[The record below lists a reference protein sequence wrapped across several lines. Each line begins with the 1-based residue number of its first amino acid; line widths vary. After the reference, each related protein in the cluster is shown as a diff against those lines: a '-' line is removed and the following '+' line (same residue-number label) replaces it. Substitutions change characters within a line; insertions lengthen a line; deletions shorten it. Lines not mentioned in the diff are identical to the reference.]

1 MARGVWWDLEETT
14 TRKVLC
20 AEDIPLLGH
29 TVRKRWLGV
38 PEWGGREV
46 CMWGTTL
53 GDRVRIEAD
62 AAMAGDDTNKAAL
75 RRQVATVLEC
85 ARDGDG
91 PEARRVFCREQH
103 WGWLEQ
109 QPSSVLDPLY
119 LAVADLDL
127 GSEAQ
132 AEAVMSFFEIAEDL
146 RHCLTRIA
154 SACGACTDCPANCPP
169 ASPPRPSTP
178 PCLPT
183 Q

>member
-1 MARGVWWDLEETT
+1 MEPTETE
-14 TRKVLC
+14 RKVIC

-29 TVRKRWLGV
+29 TVRKRWLRV

-53 GDRVRIEAD
+53 GERVRIEAD
-62 AAMAGDDTNKAAL
+62 AAMAGDDANSAAL

-85 ARDGDG
+85 ARDGDQA
-91 PEARRVFCREQH
+91 EAQRVFSREQH
-103 WGWLEQ
+103 WGWLQQ

-127 GSEAQ
+127 GSESAAQ
-132 AEAVMSFFEIAEDL
+132 AVVSFFATDDNL
-146 RHCLTRIA
+146 RLCLTRIA
-154 SACGACTDCPANCPP
+154 SACGACTDCPANCPQK
-169 ASPPRPSTP
+169 SPPPPSTP
-178 PCLPT
+178 PCSPT